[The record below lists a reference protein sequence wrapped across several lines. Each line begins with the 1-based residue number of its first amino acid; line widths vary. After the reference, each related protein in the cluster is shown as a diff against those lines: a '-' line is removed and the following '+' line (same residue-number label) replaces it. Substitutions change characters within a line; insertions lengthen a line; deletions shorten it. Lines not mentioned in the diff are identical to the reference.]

1 MNKTPQ
7 PISAIYCDDIRQ
19 EIGGKHSYMGV
30 YGSDLV
36 LPSFPAAIPKLCIAM
51 QWMTLEKHVTQ
62 EVDLKVLLGHDRVLL
77 NTTIAIDPDQL
88 TQQIFIVLE
97 PFKVQASTTLS
108 VEVKGGNQHCRSTP
122 LQIIASKN
130 ASRLL

>member
-1 MNKTPQ
+1 PNSLCP
-7 PISAIYCDDIRQ
+7 
-19 EIGGKHSYMGV
+19 
-30 YGSDLV
+30 DLV
-36 LPSFPAAIPKLCIAM
+36 INTS
-51 QWMTLEKHVTQ
+51 TEHVTQ

-77 NTTIAIDPDQL
+77 NTTIAINPDQL

-130 ASRLL
+130 VSRLL